1 MQFLVLFDWPRRN
14 QEFPYGLKNIGN
26 TCYLGSVLQVL
37 NFGCF
42 YAIIIILMFC
52 MP

>member
-1 MQFLVLFDWPRRN
+1 MQFLVAFDWPRRN

-37 NFGCF
+37 NFWLF
-42 YAIIIILMFC
+42 YTMINLSVYWIQ
-52 MP
+52 